1 MFGNVDKNRVPLLA
15 CTYHSIRKKFHAIDE
30 DNQFVGCEDD
40 DDVDDDDG
48 DNYDADSDE
57 EDETN

>member
-40 DDVDDDDG
+40 DNIDDDG